1 MIAAEKEKAPWGLGA
16 GKAAKTASMIL
27 ERGKDS
33 KKSALSR
40 LKELYLVEHYKKFP
54 NFPDY
59 AKTTPP
65 YSERTASGLT
75 RMINDWL
82 NLSGHQSE
90 RVNVMGRPID
100 RRRIVTDCIG
110 RKRQIGSLQWIP
122 SGSQRGS
129 ADIHATINGKSVKIE
144 VKTTDKQSVHQ
155 RKYQQQIEN
164 AGGIYLIVRS
174 FVEFLH
180 WYDEYV
186 IMYDNG

>member
-1 MIAAEKEKAPWGLGA
+1 MPVKEKAPLGLGA
-16 GKAAKTASMIL
+16 GRAAKTASMIL
-27 ERGKDS
+27 ERDKDN
-33 KKSALSR
+33 KKSAMSR
-40 LKELYLVEHYKKFP
+40 LKALYLVEHYKKFP

-82 NLSGHQSE
+82 NLSGSQSE

-110 RKRQIGSLQWIP
+110 RKKQIGSLQWIR

-129 ADIHATINGKSVKIE
+129 SDIHATLRGGKSIRIE
-144 VKTTDKQSVHQ
+144 VKTTDKQSEHQ
-155 RKYQQQIEN
+155 RKYQQQIES

-174 FVEFLH
+174 FDEFLQ
-180 WYDEYV
+180 WYDEYINNV
-186 IMYDNG
+186 